1 MFNDKLIEPL
11 FRDLD
16 RWGMAATPDSKW
28 VITRSYSETDKHE
41 FRIQTNDFDTLHRFY
56 LVKNDR
62 VKEKLISFLKNI
74 GLWEEDAKTF

>member
-1 MFNDKLIEPL
+1 MFNEKLIEPL
-11 FRDLD
+11 FKNLE

-28 VITRSYSETDKHE
+28 VIIRPHSETDKYE

-62 VKEKLISFLKNI
+62 VKEKLISFLKNV
-74 GLWEEDAKTF
+74 GLWEEKSA